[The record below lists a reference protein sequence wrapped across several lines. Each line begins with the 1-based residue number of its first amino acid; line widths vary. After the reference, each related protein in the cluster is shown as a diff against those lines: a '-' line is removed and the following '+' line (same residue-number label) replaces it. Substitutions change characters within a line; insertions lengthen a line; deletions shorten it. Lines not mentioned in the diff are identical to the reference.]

1 MGRKKSKNAGAT
13 GKETLTY
20 HERKQLGYGTSNER
34 LGKVCKNRTY
44 LRGCS
49 VNGMTE
55 CMTES
60 WS

>member
-49 VNGMTE
+49 VNRND
-55 CMTES
+55 
-60 WS
+60 